1 MSPTPVGYLLLFI
14 LGLAFGSFFNVLIL
28 RYSPEGPLFDR
39 KRLSGRSHC
48 PKCLHELGVKE
59 LIPVLSFLFLGG
71 KCSHCGQKI
80 SWFYPFTELATAI
93 LFTGVPY
100 FLNSFYGISGAEFWS
115 FTMPLWYYLLVVSW
129 LAVALTFL
137 LIALI
142 DFRYYV
148 VPDELNI
155 LLIVFGA
162 IVSFLLF
169 YHMREL
175 LPFRTSFLENY
186 VMIFAST
193 GNVLANHLIGAL
205 GGGIFFELLVLVSR
219 GRGIGFGDVKLAFAS
234 GIAIG
239 WPDIG
244 LAVFI
249 SFVLG
254 GILGSLLLLFKR
266 KGMKDRIP
274 YAPFFV
280 TGVFLTALFGQA
292 LVYGYFKL
300 FGM

>member
-1 MSPTPVGYLLLFI
+1 MNPAPVGYLLLFI

-48 PKCLHELGVKE
+48 PKCFHELGVKE
-59 LIPVLSFLFLGG
+59 LVPVFSFLFLRG
-71 KCSHCGQKI
+71 KCSSCGQKI

-93 LFTGVPY
+93 LFAGVPY

-115 FTMPLWYYLLVVSW
+115 FTGPLWYYLFLLSW
-129 LAVALTFL
+129 LLIALTFL

-148 VPDELNI
+148 VPDELNV
-155 LLIVFGA
+155 LLVIFGA
-162 IVSFLLF
+162 LVSFLLF
-169 YHMREL
+169 YHVREL

-186 VMIFAST
+186 AMIFAPT
-193 GNVLANHLIGAL
+193 GNVLADHLIGAL

-280 TGVFLTALFGQA
+280 TGVAVTALFGQA

>member
-1 MSPTPVGYLLLFI
+1 MSPAFIGYLLLFI

-28 RYSPEGPLFDR
+28 RYSPEGALFDR

-48 PKCLHELGVKE
+48 PRCFHELGARE
-59 LIPVLSFLFLGG
+59 LVPVLSFLFLKG

-80 SWFYPFTELATAI
+80 SWLYPFTELATAI
-93 LFTGVPY
+93 LFAGVPY
-100 FLNSFYGISGAEFWS
+100 FLNLFYGVSGAWFWS
-115 FTMPLWYYLLVVSW
+115 FTGPLWYYLFVVAW
-129 LAVALTFL
+129 LLIALTFL

-155 LLIVFGA
+155 LLVVFGV
-162 IVSFLLF
+162 IVSVLLS
-169 YHMREL
+169 YHASGL
-175 LPFRTSFLENY
+175 LPFRTSFLKNY
-186 VMIFAST
+186 AMIFAPT
-193 GNVLANHLIGAL
+193 GNVLLDHLIGAF
-205 GGGIFFELLVLVSR
+205 GGGIFFELLVLISR

-234 GIAIG
+234 GIALG

-254 GILGSLLLLFKR
+254 GILGSVLLLFKR
-266 KGMKDRIP
+266 KGMKDKIP

-292 LVYGYFKL
+292 LVYGYFKM